1 MASPI
6 NLSFK
11 LNSDGACHT
20 ENDKYGF
27 GGIIRDHS
35 GNWLLGYL
43 GSRPMGSIL
52 YMELAALQEGLR
64 FALQYKYTPLE
75 INVDSTE
82 VISALLLNNY
92 HYSSLINECR
102 YLLHQLGSPR
112 VTHVYREQNQVAD
125 LLAKHGTATPMQHP
139 CTTLLEPPLFARAQ
153 YMEDQCGTLYTR
165 PKTDP
170 KLLGHTSFCLHML
183 SQTIPLDSMGNQQC
197 FCIDVPQN
205 APCTTT

>member
-1 MASPI
+1 M
-6 NLSFK
+6 
-11 LNSDGACHT
+11 
-20 ENDKYGF
+20 
-27 GGIIRDHS
+27 
-35 GNWLLGYL
+35 
-43 GSRPMGSIL
+43 
-52 YMELAALQEGLR
+52 
-64 FALQYKYTPLE
+64 
-75 INVDSTE
+75 
-82 VISALLLNNY
+82 
-92 HYSSLINECR
+92 
-102 YLLHQLGSPR
+102 
-112 VTHVYREQNQVAD
+112 AD

-183 SQTIPLDSMGNQQC
+183 PQTVPLDSMGNQRC